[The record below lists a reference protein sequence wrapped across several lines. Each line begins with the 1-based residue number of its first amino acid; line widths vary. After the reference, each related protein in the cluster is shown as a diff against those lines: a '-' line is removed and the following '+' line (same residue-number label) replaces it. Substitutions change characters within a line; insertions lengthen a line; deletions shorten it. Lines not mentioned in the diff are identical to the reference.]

1 MVLEI
6 DNIELSFGSKQIL
19 HGIYLK
25 AEQGKI
31 TALLGRN
38 GFGKTSLL
46 NIIFGS
52 LKPKYAS
59 IRIDGKNSTKPL
71 FAARNVAYLPQHA
84 LLPKTIKLVTAFN
97 LFQVDWQEF
106 ISRFQN
112 FSIYKNIPIAELS
125 SGEMRLV
132 ETYLILSKDCDIILL
147 DEPFSFIA
155 PVYIEQL
162 KERLL
167 ELKKEKTIIITD
179 HYYQAILSVGDS
191 IYLLKDGSSKFVTNQ
206 ESLIRVGYLPFN
218 PQ

>member
-1 MVLEI
+1 VVLEI
-6 DNIELSFGSKQIL
+6 DNIELSFGSKRIL
-19 HGIYLK
+19 RGIYLK
-25 AEQGKI
+25 AEKGKI

-38 GFGKTSLL
+38 GSGKTSLL

-71 FAARNVAYLPQHA
+71 FPGKSVSYLPQHD
-84 LLPKTIKLVTAFN
+84 LLPKVIKTITAFN
-97 LFQVDWQEF
+97 LFRVDWHQF
-106 ISRFQN
+106 ISNFQS

-125 SGEMRLV
+125 NGEVRLI
-132 ETYLILSKDCDIILL
+132 ETYLILNKDCKIILL

-162 KERLL
+162 KTHIL
-167 ELKKEKTIIITD
+167 ELKKEKIIVITD
-179 HYYQAILSVGDS
+179 HYYQDVLSISDS
-191 IYLLKDGSSKFVTNQ
+191 TYLLKDGYSKLITNM
-206 ESLIRVGYLPFN
+206 ENLAIAGYLPLN